1 MKIISTDKAPAAI
14 GPYSQAVVT
23 GNLVYASGQIPVIP
37 SKGTLAE
44 GDITVQAEQACKNVG
59 TILAAAGT
67 SFEKVVKTTCFIAD
81 INDFAL
87 ISKPFFSVVGFIM
100 SFLFC
105 VLQYIHYSILRF
117 VFLCNCYNLS
127 ELYLVRPRIY

>member
-1 MKIISTDKAPAAI
+1 MKIILTDKAPAAI

-44 GDITVQAEQACKNVG
+44 GDITVQAELACKNVG

-67 SFEKVVKTTCFIAD
+67 SFENLPDDWTCP
-81 INDFAL
+81 L
-87 ISKPFFSVVGFIM
+87 CSVGKDMFEV
-100 SFLFC
+100 
-105 VLQYIHYSILRF
+105 
-117 VFLCNCYNLS
+117 
-127 ELYLVRPRIY
+127 EE